1 MLDAFAL
8 YTVVFLIHGDRWLL
22 LRRAPHKRLAPN
34 RWTGVGG
41 RVEADEF
48 AGLRASA
55 LRELH
60 EETGLG
66 EGDIGAFQLRRVLL
80 HNRPGEPLT
89 GLLYFTAT
97 SVAAH
102 ELICDEGEL
111 YWIEPERFGELDI
124 IETTAAVLPRLVE
137 DVGDDLPGSVEAKLG
152 LAIYR
157 GDGALVEVKWQ
168 EGVVEGR

>member
-1 MLDAFAL
+1 MMSLPCSSTEDVAWYDLNGSPAAR
-8 YTVVFLIHGDRWLL
+8 D
-22 LRRAPHKRLAPN
+22 
-34 RWTGVGG
+34 
-41 RVEADEF
+41 
-48 AGLRASA
+48 
-55 LRELH
+55 
-60 EETGLG
+60 GLG
-66 EGDIGAFQLRRVLL
+66 PLFHARSCSGCHLRDGRSSPI
-80 HNRPGEPLT
+80 REPGEPLT

-124 IETTAAVLPRLVE
+124 IETTAEVLPQL
-137 DVGDDLPGSVEAKLG
+137 VGDVRDDLQGSVAAKLG
-152 LAIYR
+152 LSIYR